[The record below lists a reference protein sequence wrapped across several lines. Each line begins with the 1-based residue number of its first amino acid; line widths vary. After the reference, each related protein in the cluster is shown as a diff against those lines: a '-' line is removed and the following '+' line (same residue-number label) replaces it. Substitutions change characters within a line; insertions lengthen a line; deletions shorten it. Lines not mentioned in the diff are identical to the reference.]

1 MKYKKIKHTS
11 QEPHTNSAQKIS
23 SGNKKNARKRK
34 ISSIQAIQE
43 KIAVTGEVKARE
55 LRILRSRLSDRQE
68 QIESLERT
76 NKKLRSQLQAAMDD
90 LNEYKML
97 WENRK
102 IRKESTGRNNIY
114 TGNTAKEIWEEYVYT
129 GKTIRAVADAHSYM
143 DGNGKETK
151 MSTKTCTE
159 LIHQYDDQFCA
170 ELISLKRFIDLNT
183 KKGRAENK
191 QLHRIV
197 KRKQKTNPEY
207 VDKIS
212 KFML

>member
-1 MKYKKIKHTS
+1 MKYKKIKRSNQAADANT
-11 QEPHTNSAQKIS
+11 TIW
-23 SGNKKNARKRK
+23 GNKKNARKRK
-34 ISSIQAIQE
+34 ISSIQAAQE
-43 KIAVTGEVKARE
+43 KKTVTSEVKARE
-55 LRILRSRLSDRQE
+55 LRILRSRLSERQT
-68 QIESLERT
+68 QIESLEQT
-76 NKKLRSQLQAAMDD
+76 NKKLRYQLQAAMGE
-90 LNEYKML
+90 LREYKML

-129 GKTIRAVADAHSYM
+129 GKTIRAVADAHTYT

-170 ELISLKRFIDLNT
+170 ELISLQRFIDLRT
-183 KKGRAENK
+183 KEGRAENK

-212 KFML
+212 KFIL